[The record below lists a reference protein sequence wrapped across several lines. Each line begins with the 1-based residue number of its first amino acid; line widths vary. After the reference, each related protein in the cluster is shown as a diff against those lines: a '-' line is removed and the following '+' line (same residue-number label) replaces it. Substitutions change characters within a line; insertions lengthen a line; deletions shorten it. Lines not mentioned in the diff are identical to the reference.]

1 MDIQANVTE
10 IPDDFATASGRTSV
24 TLPDTVETIGRSAF
38 LSDRARLAEITIPAS
53 VTSIGDYAFL
63 QNASMATVICLAT
76 TPPTLGRDVFAL
88 TTSSVIKVP
97 AASVA
102 AYKAATNWSSY
113 ADYIVG
119 V

>member
-1 MDIQANVTE
+1 M
-10 IPDDFATASGRTSV
+10 

-38 LSDRARLAEITIPAS
+38 ISARANLTEITIPAS
-53 VTSIGDYAFL
+53 VTSIGDYAFA
-63 QNASMATVICLAT
+63 QNEAMMTVTCLAA
-76 TPPTLGRDVFAL
+76 TPPTLGRNVFTLA
-88 TTSSVIKVP
+88 TVSVIKVP